1 MVFSS
6 LTFLFYFLPIVLI
19 IYYIVPNKVKNLVL
33 FISSLIFYFIGEPKY
48 VILMIV
54 SILSTYIHGI
64 LIEKYEKHKKKFLIS
79 SIVIS
84 LSFLV
89 FFKYTDFIIENV
101 NVIFNGSFDL
111 LNLALPIG
119 ISFYTFKMISYI
131 VDVYTKKV
139 KVQKNFLKL
148 ATYVSLFPQLM
159 AGPIVRYSTIE
170 KELDERKY
178 SFAIFSNGVRRFIIG
193 LCKKI
198 LIADVLSDV
207 VNSFSTVTEKTV
219 LFYWIYAISITLQI
233 YFDFSGYSDI
243 AIGCSKCLGF
253 TMPTNFNLPYL
264 SRNITEFWKRWH
276 ITLSDWL
283 MNYLYI
289 PLGGNRKG
297 HIRTFI
303 NLFLTMVIGGLWH
316 GASWNF
322 VLWGALHGI
331 ALCIHKQFMK
341 TKKIS
346 KDFVPSLPKF
356 IMGVLGTYLFTNF
369 CWIFFRITDIRVIGQ
384 LLYRIGTCSTGVAF
398 YSWWTIIGIGFMIIS
413 TSITIM
419 KNFWNQKRE
428 KCNYTSIQAFY
439 VKKDLSKFRNLV
451 LFFFLIGLVIG
462 LAYADSNPF
471 IYAAF

>member
-101 NVIFNGSFDL
+101 NAIFNGSFDL

-178 SFAIFSNGVRRFIIG
+178 SFELFSNGVRRFIIG

-233 YFDFSGYSDI
+233 YFDFSGYSDM
-243 AIGCSKCLGF
+243 AIGLGKMF
-253 TMPTNFNLPYL
+253 GFNFPENFNYPYI
-264 SRNITEFWKRWH
+264 SKSITEFWRRWH
-276 ITLSDWL
+276 ITLGTWFRD
-283 MNYLYI
+283 YVYI
-289 PLGGNRKG
+289 PLGGNRVGKLKWLRN
-297 HIRTFI
+297 ILVVWI
-303 NLFLTMVIGGLWH
+303 LTGLWH
-316 GASWNF
+316 GAAWNF
-322 VLWGALHGI
+322 ILWGLLYGVLLMIEKLGLLKILEKIPAFLSRIYVMFVVMIGFVIFSVSGMPQIKEYIGGLFGI
-331 ALCIHKQFMK
+331 GVD
-341 TKKIS
+341 KIINKES
-346 KDFVPSLPKF
+346 IYYLLNYASILIIAIIASTPIIKNIILKIKEKLPKA
-356 IMGVLGTYLFTNF
+356 INILEPITLSLLLVVCVSYLVDGSF
-369 CWIFFRITDIRVIGQ
+369 
-384 LLYRIGTCSTGVAF
+384 
-398 YSWWTIIGIGFMIIS
+398 
-413 TSITIM
+413 
-419 KNFWNQKRE
+419 
-428 KCNYTSIQAFY
+428 
-439 VKKDLSKFRNLV
+439 
-451 LFFFLIGLVIG
+451 
-462 LAYADSNPF
+462 NPF
-471 IYAAF
+471 LYFRF

>member
-64 LIEKYEKHKKKFLIS
+64 LMEKYERHKKKFLIS

-233 YFDFSGYSDI
+233 YFDFSGYSDM
-243 AIGCSKCLGF
+243 AIGLGKMF
-253 TMPTNFNLPYL
+253 GFNFPENFNYPYI
-264 SRNITEFWKRWH
+264 SKSITEFWRRWH
-276 ITLSDWL
+276 ITLGTWFRD
-283 MNYLYI
+283 YVYI
-289 PLGGNRKG
+289 PLGGNRVGKLKWLRN
-297 HIRTFI
+297 ILVVWI
-303 NLFLTMVIGGLWH
+303 LTGLWH
-316 GASWNF
+316 GAAWNF
-322 VLWGALHGI
+322 ILWGL
-331 ALCIHKQFMK
+331 LY
-341 TKKIS
+341 
-346 KDFVPSLPKF
+346 
-356 IMGVLGTYLFTNF
+356 GVLLMIEKLGLLKILEKIPAFLSRIYVMFVVMIGFVIFSVSGMPQIKECIGGLF
-369 CWIFFRITDIRVIGQ
+369 
-384 LLYRIGTCSTGVAF
+384 
-398 YSWWTIIGIGFMIIS
+398 GIGVDKIINKESIYYLLNYASILIIAIIAS
-413 TSITIM
+413 TPIIKNIILKLKKKVPKAINILEPIT
-419 KNFWNQKRE
+419 
-428 KCNYTSIQAFY
+428 
-439 VKKDLSKFRNLV
+439 LLLLLV
-451 LFFFLIGLVIG
+451 VSVSYLVDG
-462 LAYADSNPF
+462 SFNPF
-471 IYAAF
+471 LYFRF